1 MYMYLA
7 GKGQYESPVFLPLFL
22 SEGKVQT
29 KALGIPRLPLLPAGV
44 KPAQTHTDTHA
55 HKLFSLWHYLTS
67 VQQGVGLQLTTF
79 LHVCRGLGW
88 MALLIISKQQ
98 LSHQKTHCFSQI
110 DVSHAGL
117 WSQTPC
123 PSTQKCVFFF
133 FFSCLFRVQNNLCEF
148 DTRSLHSIF
157 ICLNTCTYEHVLEH
171 RNHFGATRDS
181 GCNLNNFV
189 WKFKEENVLGVFP
202 IKLRRCR
209 SHNRS
214 LRT

>member
-98 LSHQKTHCFSQI
+98 LSHQKTQFLTNRRESRWALESDSVPLHSKMCF
-110 DVSHAGL
+110 L
-117 WSQTPC
+117 
-123 PSTQKCVFFF
+123 FFF
-133 FFSCLFRVQNNLCEF
+133 LVSFVYRTIYVSLTPEACIQFSSAWTLAPMSMFWN
-148 DTRSLHSIF
+148 IA
-157 ICLNTCTYEHVLEH
+157 IILEPLVIQ
-171 RNHFGATRDS
+171 GAT
-181 GCNLNNFV
+181 
-189 WKFKEENVLGVFP
+189 
-202 IKLRRCR
+202 
-209 SHNRS
+209 
-214 LRT
+214 

>member
-98 LSHQKTHCFSQI
+98 LSHQKTHCFSQT

-133 FFSCLFRVQNNLCEF
+133 FFLVSFVYRTIYV
-148 DTRSLHSIF
+148 SLTPEACIQFSSAWTLAPMSMFWNIA
-157 ICLNTCTYEHVLEH
+157 IILEPLVIQ
-171 RNHFGATRDS
+171 GAT
-181 GCNLNNFV
+181 
-189 WKFKEENVLGVFP
+189 
-202 IKLRRCR
+202 
-209 SHNRS
+209 
-214 LRT
+214 

>member
-1 MYMYLA
+1 MFVCECVYFHVHVP
-7 GKGQYESPVFLPLFL
+7 GWQGTVWKPS
-22 SEGKVQT
+22 
-29 KALGIPRLPLLPAGV
+29 LPATVPLGG
-44 KPAQTHTDTHA
+44 KSADQSFGNTTTPTPSSGCKTCTDTHRYTHA

-133 FFSCLFRVQNNLCEF
+133 FFLVSFVYRTIYV
-148 DTRSLHSIF
+148 SLTPEACIQFSSAWTLAPMSMFWNIA
-157 ICLNTCTYEHVLEH
+157 IILEPLVIQ
-171 RNHFGATRDS
+171 GAT
-181 GCNLNNFV
+181 
-189 WKFKEENVLGVFP
+189 
-202 IKLRRCR
+202 
-209 SHNRS
+209 
-214 LRT
+214 

>member
-1 MYMYLA
+1 MFVCECVYFH
-7 GKGQYESPVFLPLFL
+7 VH
-22 SEGKVQT
+22 
-29 KALGIPRLPLLPAGV
+29 IPGWQGTVWKPSLPATVPLGG
-44 KPAQTHTDTHA
+44 KSADQSFGNTTTPTPSSGCKTCTDTHRYTHA

-133 FFSCLFRVQNNLCEF
+133 FFLVSFVYRTIYV
-148 DTRSLHSIF
+148 SLTPEACIQFSSAWTLAPMSMFWNIA
-157 ICLNTCTYEHVLEH
+157 IILEPLVIQ
-171 RNHFGATRDS
+171 GAT
-181 GCNLNNFV
+181 
-189 WKFKEENVLGVFP
+189 
-202 IKLRRCR
+202 
-209 SHNRS
+209 
-214 LRT
+214 

>member
-133 FFSCLFRVQNNLCEF
+133 FFLSLSCTEQFMWVWHQKPAFNFHLPEHLHLWACFGTSQSFWSHSWFRVQL
-148 DTRSLHSIF
+148 
-157 ICLNTCTYEHVLEH
+157 
-171 RNHFGATRDS
+171 
-181 GCNLNNFV
+181 
-189 WKFKEENVLGVFP
+189 K
-202 IKLRRCR
+202 
-209 SHNRS
+209 
-214 LRT
+214 

>member
-1 MYMYLA
+1 MFVCECVYFHVHVP
-7 GKGQYESPVFLPLFL
+7 GWQGTVWKPS
-22 SEGKVQT
+22 
-29 KALGIPRLPLLPAGV
+29 LPATVPLGG
-44 KPAQTHTDTHA
+44 KSADQSFGNTTTPTPSSGCKTCTDTHA

-133 FFSCLFRVQNNLCEF
+133 FFLSLSCTEQFMWVWHQKPAFNFHLPEHLHLWACFGTSQSFWSHSWFRVQL
-148 DTRSLHSIF
+148 
-157 ICLNTCTYEHVLEH
+157 
-171 RNHFGATRDS
+171 
-181 GCNLNNFV
+181 
-189 WKFKEENVLGVFP
+189 K
-202 IKLRRCR
+202 
-209 SHNRS
+209 
-214 LRT
+214 